1 MQNKKGMLI
10 ILSGP
15 SGSGKDTILAPL
27 AKREQNVQLSISMT
41 TREARVGEI
50 DGVHYYFVDRAEF
63 EEKIADNE
71 ILEYAEY
78 SGNYYGTPKAPVDMW
93 LDEGKNVILK
103 IEVKGAENIR
113 RLYPDAVSIFILP
126 PSMQILE
133 ERLRNRESETEA
145 SLQSRLAIARD
156 EIKRSD
162 EYDYIV
168 VNDVVDDAVNDI
180 CSIIQA
186 EQLSSVRMNSKVKEV
201 LENV

>member
-41 TREARVGEI
+41 TRKARVGEI

-63 EEKIADNE
+63 EEKIADND

-113 RLYPDAVSIFILP
+113 RIYPDAVSIFILP